1 MSALLPFRWSPAKWH
16 GIFHGNMAKSLL
28 PSVFLSALAL
38 FSISSGLSLAMPREQ
53 ALYFLHCAGCHG
65 LKGEGIAGVSPQIA
79 QTIDFFLLSPE
90 GRKYVI
96 QVPGVAFSSIPDDA
110 LAELLNWLILNFGQT
125 KRNFQ
130 KYTTQEVAVARKEP
144 LLDIEEARKRIL
156 LTLPEKITLIKSWQ
170 RYATFNTRSIK

>member
-1 MSALLPFRWSPAKWH
+1 
-16 GIFHGNMAKSLL
+16 MARSLL
-28 PSVFLSALAL
+28 PIVFFSALAF
-38 FSISSGLSLAMPREQ
+38 FSISSQMLLAIPREQ

-125 KRNFQ
+125 KRKFQ

-144 LLDIEEARKRIL
+144 LLDVDETRKRIL
-156 LTLPEKITLIKSWQ
+156 QTLPDKITLIKSWQ
-170 RYATFNTRSIK
+170 RYATFNTKSTK

>member
-1 MSALLPFRWSPAKWH
+1 
-16 GIFHGNMAKSLL
+16 MARSLL
-28 PSVFLSALAL
+28 PVVFLSALAL
-38 FSISSGLSLAMPREQ
+38 FLISSEMLLAMPQEQ

-65 LKGEGIAGVSPQIA
+65 LKGEGIAGVAPQIA

-96 QVPGVAFSSIPDDA
+96 QVPGVAFSSIPDEA

-125 KRNFQ
+125 KRKFQ

-144 LLDIEEARKRIL
+144 LLDIDEARKRIL
-156 LTLPEKITLIKSWQ
+156 QTLPEKIILIKSWQ
-170 RYATFNTRSIK
+170 RYATFNTKSIK